1 MKNCRIKKY
10 LKIGVKL
17 KIIWKK
23 TRVLKIIWK
32 LKYWKLN
39 LKIEIFKMGVLK
51 IKFENLN
58 FEKLFENWSFETNFW
73 KQEWRIKEMRT
84 CGLWEWF
91 IEGGILK
98 LT

>member
-1 MKNCRIKKY
+1 MEV
-10 LKIGVKL
+10 LKIGIL
-17 KIIWKK
+17 KNY
-23 TRVLKIIWK
+23 LKM
-32 LKYWKLN
+32 
-39 LKIEIFKMGVLK
+39 EFLK
-51 IKFENLN
+51 IKFGNWN
-58 FEKLFENWSFETNFW
+58 FGKLFENWSFENWNFGKLCENWSFETNFW